1 MKNVNLRAYLAEFVG
16 TLILVFMGTG
26 CVTVYSSSVAGILGT
41 SLAFGLALASIYY
54 GFGKISGGHVNPA
67 VSIAMYFDGRLSL
80 KDLVFYIISQILGAL
95 AGSGLLYAILKSVP
109 KATIT
114 TLGLGQNGYG
124 AASAINVGVTG
135 AIITEI
141 VLTCIFVLTVLGATK
156 NERYKNVAG
165 IAIGGALTLVHLLG
179 YSITGTSVNPA
190 RSLAPAL
197 ILKML
202 GVSTALNQVWV
213 FIAGPVLGSLI
224 AVFLFKV
231 FTSKKEA

>member
-26 CVTVYSSSVAGILGT
+26 CATVYSSSVAGILGT

-95 AGSGLLYAILKSVP
+95 VSGLLYAILKSVP

-114 TLGLGQNGYG
+114 TLGLGQNGYD